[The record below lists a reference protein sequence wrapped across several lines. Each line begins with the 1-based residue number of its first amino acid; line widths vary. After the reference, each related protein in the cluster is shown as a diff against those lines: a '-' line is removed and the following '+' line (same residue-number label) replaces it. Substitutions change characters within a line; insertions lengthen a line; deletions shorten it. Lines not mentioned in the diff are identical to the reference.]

1 MIVVRRELILGDDH
15 FQEIKQTNRALVKGK
30 KQESSKPII
39 LMTGDSWA
47 AGEWNRSLSFDDEFL
62 IFDSYGTRQVYKLLY
77 YVYLKFHK
85 LFLSHFL
92 HHWLSFLQQ
101 GLL

>member
-47 AGEWNRSLSFDDEFL
+47 AGEWNRSLSFDDEF
-62 IFDSYGTRQVYKLLY
+62 FHRLY
-77 YVYLKFHK
+77 HSMAFYLEKFY
-85 LFLSHFL
+85 LP
-92 HHWLSFLQQ
+92 
-101 GLL
+101 